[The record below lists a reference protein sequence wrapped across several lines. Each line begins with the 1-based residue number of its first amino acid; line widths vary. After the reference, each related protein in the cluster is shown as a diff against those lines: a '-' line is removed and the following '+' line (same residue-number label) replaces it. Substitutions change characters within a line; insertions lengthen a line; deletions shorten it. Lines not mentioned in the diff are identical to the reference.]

1 MLFFKKKTVTEEKP
15 AEGTEP
21 AAEETKE
28 APVLSAAPE
37 PAPERAEAAAAGASF
52 AAEKDRSQLAEI
64 LGVTDAELKSEFI
77 LTKIRKLTAKIE
89 YVFLKPDATERE
101 LSSVAEEMKKYGFGK
116 LCVLPSQVG
125 FVKKRLPE
133 NVTVTT
139 VVGYPFGPDS
149 FSSALAAVRDLV
161 KAGAGEIGY
170 VPDVFRLKN
179 GDLYDFRRRLI
190 KLCGASKKR
199 LRIVLEP
206 ARLDQKVLKKLA
218 SAIDRAPL
226 KGVSLSS
233 GYFPAEA
240 SSQLAAYKN
249 DAKGNFSVT
258 VYTER
263 GTAEELTRLFAAGAD
278 MIATDKAAA
287 IALELAAVNSA
298 TFD

>member
-1 MLFFKKKTVTEEKP
+1 M
-15 AEGTEP
+15 
-21 AAEETKE
+21 
-28 APVLSAAPE
+28 
-37 PAPERAEAAAAGASF
+37 
-52 AAEKDRSQLAEI
+52 
-64 LGVTDAELKSEFI
+64 
-77 LTKIRKLTAKIE
+77 
-89 YVFLKPDATERE
+89 FLKPDATERE

-133 NVTVTT
+133 NITVTT

-218 SAIDRAPL
+218 GALDRAPL

>member
-37 PAPERAEAAAAGASF
+37 PALERAETVAAGASF

-101 LSSVAEEMKKYGFGK
+101 LSSVAEEMKKYGFCK

-190 KLCGASKKR
+190 
-199 LRIVLEP
+199 
-206 ARLDQKVLKKLA
+206 
-218 SAIDRAPL
+218 
-226 KGVSLSS
+226 
-233 GYFPAEA
+233 
-240 SSQLAAYKN
+240 
-249 DAKGNFSVT
+249 
-258 VYTER
+258 
-263 GTAEELTRLFAAGAD
+263 
-278 MIATDKAAA
+278 
-287 IALELAAVNSA
+287 
-298 TFD
+298 

>member
-1 MLFFKKKTVTEEKP
+1 M
-15 AEGTEP
+15 
-21 AAEETKE
+21 
-28 APVLSAAPE
+28 
-37 PAPERAEAAAAGASF
+37 
-52 AAEKDRSQLAEI
+52 
-64 LGVTDAELKSEFI
+64 
-77 LTKIRKLTAKIE
+77 
-89 YVFLKPDATERE
+89 FLKPDATERE

-116 LCVLPSQVG
+116 LCVLPTQVG

-218 SAIDRAPL
+218 GAIDRAPL